1 MFNIENENLN
11 NGYMYK
17 KFMEKIESLEKE
29 NKEIMKLVNE
39 ANSNMRI
46 SLKDYVSIIKAI
58 EKKTSQDEFIHHAED
73 FDIHYHR
80 GLLYDMLKRIERI
93 EAILHIDEAVTYLA
107 TDDGKIIKTDTDK
120 AITVGE
126 YIG

>member
-1 MFNIENENLN
+1 MLNIENENLS
-11 NGYMYK
+11 NGYIYK

-93 EAILHIDEAVTYLA
+93 ESILHIDETVVYLT
-107 TDDGKIIKTDTDK
+107 TDDGKIITTDEGK
-120 AITVGE
+120 PIVIVE
-126 YIG
+126 